1 MKRSVWVMIAGMLVP
16 LAVQAADVPSSIAQN
31 TPPAIDAA
39 SYVLMDYTTGQVLA
53 QANADQRRNPASL
66 TKLMTGLVIDH
77 ALDQHKIGLDDVV
90 TVGNDA
96 WAQGNP
102 VFKGS
107 SLMFLKPGDRVTVRD
122 LSRGIII
129 DSGND
134 ACVAMADYVAGSQA
148 AFVKLMNE
156 KSAQL
161 GLQNTHFET
170 VHGLDAPGQFTT
182 AGDLAVISRAIIMS
196 EPAEYH
202 MYSEKSLT
210 WNGITQQNR
219 NGLLWD
225 KNLRTEIQPFNN
237 PEELLQQLP
246 TLPTREYSIA
256 SIPSQ
261 QVLRLV
267 VRQQRDENGQL
278 GLGSG
283 WLTEF
288 ASLKQ
293 SIALR
298 IRTNESFHL
307 IDDNR
312 PIICIGNGTG
322 IAGLMS
328 LLQQRNRQD
337 YSANWLIFGERQ
349 REHDFFYQET
359 IEAWKNMG
367 TLQRVDLAFSRDQA
381 QRIYVQDV
389 MREQADELISWI
401 DQGAVIYVCGSMDG
415 MGSGVDQA
423 LIDILGEEKVDA
435 LRQAGRYRR
444 DVY

>member
-1 MKRSVWVMIAGMLVP
+1 MKRSVLAVITGVLLP
-16 LAVQAADVPSSIAQN
+16 LAVQAADAPLNFPLN

-53 QANADQRRNPASL
+53 QENADQRRNPASL

-90 TVGNDA
+90 TVGKDA

-225 KNLRTEIQPFNN
+225 KNLRVDGLKTGHTESAGFNIIASATEGDRRLIAVVMGGKS
-237 PEELLQQLP
+237 PKGREEQARKLLTWGLRDFVTLHLFSAGQSLGQEKVWYGDRHEVAVGSQQDQYLSLP
-246 TLPTREYSIA
+246 KSEADKLKAQYVINTPRLDAPLTQGQSVGEIRISDNGKVLKTLP
-256 SIPSQ
+256 
-261 QVLRLV
+261 LV
-267 VRQQRDENGQL
+267 V
-278 GLGSG
+278 
-283 WLTEF
+283 
-288 ASLKQ
+288 
-293 SIALR
+293 
-298 IRTNESFHL
+298 
-307 IDDNR
+307 
-312 PIICIGNGTG
+312 
-322 IAGLMS
+322 
-328 LLQQRNRQD
+328 LQPVNQ
-337 YSANWLIFGERQ
+337 GG
-349 REHDFFYQET
+349 
-359 IEAWKNMG
+359 M
-367 TLQRVDLAFSRDQA
+367 FSRLMD
-381 QRIYVQDV
+381 YVK
-389 MREQADELISWI
+389 LKI
-401 DQGAVIYVCGSMDG
+401 
-415 MGSGVDQA
+415 
-423 LIDILGEEKVDA
+423 
-435 LRQAGRYRR
+435 
-444 DVY
+444 

>member
-1 MKRSVWVMIAGMLVP
+1 MKRSVLAVITGILLP
-16 LAVQAADVPSSIAQN
+16 LAVQAADAPLNFPLN

-53 QANADQRRNPASL
+53 QENADQRRNPASL

-90 TVGNDA
+90 TVGKDA

-225 KNLRTEIQPFNN
+225 KNLRVDGLKTGHTESAGFNIIASATEGDRRLIAVVMGGKS
-237 PEELLQQLP
+237 PKGREEQARKLLTWGLRDFVTLHLFSAGQSLGQEKVWYGDRHEVAVGSQQDQYLSLP
-246 TLPTREYSIA
+246 KSEADKLKAQYVINTPRLDAPLTQGQSVGEIRISDNGKVLKTLP
-256 SIPSQ
+256 
-261 QVLRLV
+261 LV
-267 VRQQRDENGQL
+267 V
-278 GLGSG
+278 
-283 WLTEF
+283 
-288 ASLKQ
+288 
-293 SIALR
+293 
-298 IRTNESFHL
+298 
-307 IDDNR
+307 
-312 PIICIGNGTG
+312 
-322 IAGLMS
+322 
-328 LLQQRNRQD
+328 LQPVNQ
-337 YSANWLIFGERQ
+337 GG
-349 REHDFFYQET
+349 
-359 IEAWKNMG
+359 M
-367 TLQRVDLAFSRDQA
+367 FSRLMD
-381 QRIYVQDV
+381 YVK
-389 MREQADELISWI
+389 LKI
-401 DQGAVIYVCGSMDG
+401 
-415 MGSGVDQA
+415 
-423 LIDILGEEKVDA
+423 
-435 LRQAGRYRR
+435 
-444 DVY
+444 

>member
-1 MKRSVWVMIAGMLVP
+1 MKRSVLAVITGILLP
-16 LAVQAADVPSSIAQN
+16 LAVQAADAPLNFPLN

-53 QANADQRRNPASL
+53 QENADQRRNPASL

-90 TVGNDA
+90 TVGKDA

-225 KNLRTEIQPFNN
+225 KNLRVDGLKTGHTESAGFNIIASATEGDRRLIAVVMGGKS
-237 PEELLQQLP
+237 PKGREEQARKLLTWGLRDFVTLHLFSAGQSLGQEKVWYGDRHEVAVGSLQDQYLSLP
-246 TLPTREYSIA
+246 KSEADKLKAQYVINTPRLDAPLTQGQSVGEIRISDNGKVLKTLP
-256 SIPSQ
+256 
-261 QVLRLV
+261 LV
-267 VRQQRDENGQL
+267 V
-278 GLGSG
+278 
-283 WLTEF
+283 
-288 ASLKQ
+288 
-293 SIALR
+293 
-298 IRTNESFHL
+298 
-307 IDDNR
+307 
-312 PIICIGNGTG
+312 
-322 IAGLMS
+322 
-328 LLQQRNRQD
+328 LQPVNQ
-337 YSANWLIFGERQ
+337 GG
-349 REHDFFYQET
+349 
-359 IEAWKNMG
+359 M
-367 TLQRVDLAFSRDQA
+367 FSRLMD
-381 QRIYVQDV
+381 YVK
-389 MREQADELISWI
+389 LKI
-401 DQGAVIYVCGSMDG
+401 
-415 MGSGVDQA
+415 
-423 LIDILGEEKVDA
+423 
-435 LRQAGRYRR
+435 
-444 DVY
+444 

>member
-16 LAVQAADVPSSIAQN
+16 LAVQAADVPSSIPQN

-225 KNLRTEIQPFNN
+225 KNLHVDGLKTGHTASAGFNIIASATEGDRRLIAVVMGGKSSKGREEQARKLLTWGLRDFTTVHLFNAGQN
-237 PEELLQQLP
+237 LGQEKVWYGDRHEVAVGSAKEEYLSLPKSEADKLKAQYVVSVPRLDAPLTQGQTIGEIRISDNGKLLK
-246 TLPTREYSIA
+246 TLPLVA
-256 SIPSQ
+256 LQPVQ
-261 QVLRLV
+261 Q
-267 VRQQRDENGQL
+267 G
-278 GLGSG
+278 G
-283 WLTEF
+283 
-288 ASLKQ
+288 
-293 SIALR
+293 
-298 IRTNESFHL
+298 
-307 IDDNR
+307 
-312 PIICIGNGTG
+312 
-322 IAGLMS
+322 
-328 LLQQRNRQD
+328 
-337 YSANWLIFGERQ
+337 
-349 REHDFFYQET
+349 
-359 IEAWKNMG
+359 
-367 TLQRVDLAFSRDQA
+367 AFSRLMD
-381 QRIYVQDV
+381 YVK
-389 MREQADELISWI
+389 LKI
-401 DQGAVIYVCGSMDG
+401 
-415 MGSGVDQA
+415 
-423 LIDILGEEKVDA
+423 
-435 LRQAGRYRR
+435 
-444 DVY
+444 

>member
-1 MKRSVWVMIAGMLVP
+1 MKRSVLVVITGVLLP
-16 LAVQAADVPSSIAQN
+16 LAVQAADAPQSFPLN

-90 TVGNDA
+90 AVGKDA

-225 KNLRTEIQPFNN
+225 KNLRVDGLKTGHTESAGFNIIASATEGDRRLIAVVMGGKS
-237 PEELLQQLP
+237 PKGREEQARKLLTWGLRDFDTVHLFSAGQNLGQEKVWYGDRHEVTVGSAQDQYFSLP
-246 TLPTREYSIA
+246 KSEAAKLKAQYVINTPRLDAPLAQGQAIGEIRISDNGKVLKTLP
-256 SIPSQ
+256 
-261 QVLRLV
+261 LV
-267 VRQQRDENGQL
+267 
-278 GLGSG
+278 
-283 WLTEF
+283 
-288 ASLKQ
+288 
-293 SIALR
+293 ALQPV
-298 IRTNESFHL
+298 NQ
-307 IDDNR
+307 
-312 PIICIGNGTG
+312 GG
-322 IAGLMS
+322 M
-328 LLQQRNRQD
+328 
-337 YSANWLIFGERQ
+337 
-349 REHDFFYQET
+349 
-359 IEAWKNMG
+359 
-367 TLQRVDLAFSRDQA
+367 FSRLMD
-381 QRIYVQDV
+381 YVK
-389 MREQADELISWI
+389 LKI
-401 DQGAVIYVCGSMDG
+401 
-415 MGSGVDQA
+415 
-423 LIDILGEEKVDA
+423 
-435 LRQAGRYRR
+435 
-444 DVY
+444 

>member
-1 MKRSVWVMIAGMLVP
+1 MKRSVLSVITGVLLP
-16 LAVQAADVPSSIAQN
+16 LAVQAADAPLSFPLN

-53 QANADQRRNPASL
+53 ESNADERRNPASL

-90 TVGNDA
+90 TVGKDA

-134 ACVAMADYVAGSQA
+134 ACVAMADYVAGNQA

-156 KSAQL
+156 KSTQL

-202 MYSEKSLT
+202 MYSEKSLS

-225 KNLRTEIQPFNN
+225 KNLRVDGLKTGHTESAGFNIIASATEGDRRLIAVVMGGKSAKGREDQARKLLTWGLRDFATVHLFSAGQTLGQEKVWYGDRHLVPVGSEQDQYISLPKREADKLKAQYVITPSRLDAPLTQGQPIGEIRISDNGK
-237 PEELLQQLP
+237 LLK
-246 TLPTREYSIA
+246 TLP
-256 SIPSQ
+256 
-261 QVLRLV
+261 LV
-267 VRQQRDENGQL
+267 VLQPVNNG
-278 GLGSG
+278 G
-283 WLTEF
+283 
-288 ASLKQ
+288 
-293 SIALR
+293 
-298 IRTNESFHL
+298 
-307 IDDNR
+307 
-312 PIICIGNGTG
+312 
-322 IAGLMS
+322 M
-328 LLQQRNRQD
+328 
-337 YSANWLIFGERQ
+337 
-349 REHDFFYQET
+349 
-359 IEAWKNMG
+359 
-367 TLQRVDLAFSRDQA
+367 FSR
-381 QRIYVQDV
+381 
-389 MREQADELISWI
+389 L
-401 DQGAVIYVCGSMDG
+401 MDY
-415 MGSGVDQA
+415 A
-423 LIDILGEEKVDA
+423 KLKL
-435 LRQAGRYRR
+435 
-444 DVY
+444 

>member
-1 MKRSVWVMIAGMLVP
+1 MKRSVWVMVAGMLVP
-16 LAVQAADVPSSIAQN
+16 LAAQAADVPFSIPQN

-90 TVGNDA
+90 TVGKDA

-225 KNLRTEIQPFNN
+225 KNLQVDGLKTGHTASAGFNIIASATEGDRRLIAVVMGGKSSKGR
-237 PEELLQQLP
+237 EEQARKLLTWGLRDFATVHLFSAGQNLGQEKVWYGDRHEVAVGSAKEEYLSLP
-246 TLPTREYSIA
+246 KSEADKLKAQYVVSASRLDAPLTQGQTIGEIRISDNGKLLKTLPLVA
-256 SIPSQ
+256 LQPVQ
-261 QVLRLV
+261 Q
-267 VRQQRDENGQL
+267 G
-278 GLGSG
+278 G
-283 WLTEF
+283 
-288 ASLKQ
+288 
-293 SIALR
+293 
-298 IRTNESFHL
+298 
-307 IDDNR
+307 
-312 PIICIGNGTG
+312 
-322 IAGLMS
+322 
-328 LLQQRNRQD
+328 
-337 YSANWLIFGERQ
+337 
-349 REHDFFYQET
+349 
-359 IEAWKNMG
+359 
-367 TLQRVDLAFSRDQA
+367 AFSR
-381 QRIYVQDV
+381 
-389 MREQADELISWI
+389 L
-401 DQGAVIYVCGSMDG
+401 MDFIK
-415 MGSGVDQA
+415 
-423 LIDILGEEKVDA
+423 LKI
-435 LRQAGRYRR
+435 
-444 DVY
+444 

>member
-1 MKRSVWVMIAGMLVP
+1 LPTGPEEQQLKRSVLVVITGILLP
-16 LAVQAADVPSSIAQN
+16 LAVHAADAPLN
-31 TPPAIDAA
+31 FPLMTPPAIDAA

-53 QANADQRRNPASL
+53 QENADQRRNPASL

-90 TVGNDA
+90 PVGKDA
-96 WAQGNP
+96 WAEGNP

-134 ACVAMADYVAGSQA
+134 ACVAMADYVAGSQD

-182 AGDLAVISRAIIMS
+182 AGDLAVIARAIIMS

-225 KNLRTEIQPFNN
+225 KNLRVDGLKTGHTASAGFNIIASATEGDRRLIAVVMGGKSSKGR
-237 PEELLQQLP
+237 EEQARKLLTWGLRDFDTVHLFSAGQSLGQEKVWYGDRHEVAVGSRQDQYLSLP
-246 TLPTREYSIA
+246 KSETGKLKAQYVINTPRLDAPLTQGQSVGEIRISDNGKVVKTLP
-256 SIPSQ
+256 
-261 QVLRLV
+261 LV
-267 VRQQRDENGQL
+267 V
-278 GLGSG
+278 
-283 WLTEF
+283 
-288 ASLKQ
+288 
-293 SIALR
+293 
-298 IRTNESFHL
+298 
-307 IDDNR
+307 
-312 PIICIGNGTG
+312 
-322 IAGLMS
+322 
-328 LLQQRNRQD
+328 LQPVNQ
-337 YSANWLIFGERQ
+337 GG
-349 REHDFFYQET
+349 
-359 IEAWKNMG
+359 M
-367 TLQRVDLAFSRDQA
+367 FSRLMD
-381 QRIYVQDV
+381 YVK
-389 MREQADELISWI
+389 LKI
-401 DQGAVIYVCGSMDG
+401 
-415 MGSGVDQA
+415 
-423 LIDILGEEKVDA
+423 
-435 LRQAGRYRR
+435 
-444 DVY
+444 